1 MRWLFGKRPPRE
13 HAGEAGAA
21 SDADKDEDLARRIRE
36 LV

>member
-13 HAGEAGAA
+13 NADGGDAA
-21 SDADKDEDLARRIRE
+21 TETDKDEDLARRIRE